1 MRRSQCSGLAPSLTW
16 CSTAGCAMVDR
27 SGALQVLRVTVRH
40 FWRISA
46 LPTLVLDGL
55 VKWMPAWSHL
65 QFLYKLKF
73 LQILKDHERSK
84 RATGCARA
92 ASVCP
97 SALLHHHHRIPEG
110 CPKGKHS
117 IWVADSQGCLLK
129 AFLWEL
135 HSAGKQRR
143 SCDPK
148 SCFRPACCGLSFSW
162 DSWDLVNRQASHAA
176 SHKQTSPRVLEFQ
189 LGTLR
194 IEDRLGVRFR
204 ATSTKE
210 KGKLADRFEDNLS
223 CSRLIVCCCFC
234 IARYYDTLY
243 VCNY

>member
-1 MRRSQCSGLAPSLTW
+1 MRQCVGANVLDLHHLSRGAAQLAVRW
-16 CSTAGCAMVDR
+16 WIGQ
-27 SGALQVLRVTVRH
+27 ALSDVLRVTVRH
-40 FWRISA
+40 FWRISDISA

-148 SCFRPACCGLSFSW
+148 SCFRPACCGLSFS
-162 DSWDLVNRQASHAA
+162 
-176 SHKQTSPRVLEFQ
+176 
-189 LGTLR
+189 
-194 IEDRLGVRFR
+194 
-204 ATSTKE
+204 
-210 KGKLADRFEDNLS
+210 
-223 CSRLIVCCCFC
+223 
-234 IARYYDTLY
+234 
-243 VCNY
+243 

>member
-27 SGALQVLRVTVRH
+27 SGALRVLRVTVRH

-92 ASVCP
+92 AFSLPQRPFTSSSQDTWRLPKREAFNMGCWLARMPSESLPVRTAFCREAKAILWSEKVVSDLLVAGSVSP
-97 SALLHHHHRIPEG
+97 EIPE
-110 CPKGKHS
+110 
-117 IWVADSQGCLLK
+117 I
-129 AFLWEL
+129 LWIDR
-135 HSAGKQRR
+135 H
-143 SCDPK
+143 
-148 SCFRPACCGLSFSW
+148 
-162 DSWDLVNRQASHAA
+162 H
-176 SHKQTSPRVLEFQ
+176 
-189 LGTLR
+189 TLR
-194 IEDRLGVRFR
+194 PTSRHRLG
-204 ATSTKE
+204 S
-210 KGKLADRFEDNLS
+210 
-223 CSRLIVCCCFC
+223 
-234 IARYYDTLY
+234 
-243 VCNY
+243 